1 MSELQD
7 WKLKAQAV
15 VKLCSKKCDKS
26 VSLSVLSMTKLMFN
40 KFLNL
45 KLTSLA
51 TFTQNCIYH
60 WVCIKY
66 GSAGATRV
74 KCGK

>member
-26 VSLSVLSMTKLMFN
+26 VSLSSLQASSDREYPTCLQRHLSN
-40 KFLNL
+40 IFL
-45 KLTSLA
+45 
-51 TFTQNCIYH
+51 
-60 WVCIKY
+60 
-66 GSAGATRV
+66 
-74 KCGK
+74 

>member
-26 VSLSVLSMTKLMFN
+26 VSLSVYRRLATGNVQRVCSATYQILFKYFFFRLSILKPN
-40 KFLNL
+40 PNPNL
-45 KLTSLA
+45 KL
-51 TFTQNCIYH
+51 
-60 WVCIKY
+60 
-66 GSAGATRV
+66 
-74 KCGK
+74 